1 MSNLKKLSLGDQHF
15 GKSVELVY
23 DGTTLYLFKPRG
35 ARVEKAF
42 EAFLSAL
49 KQEGFP
55 YIPSSEHV
63 FEDGDDWYKSEFV
76 QHLPA
81 ENEEDVRLFFNRCGA
96 LIFLAYLFNSIDFH
110 HENIVAC
117 KDSPILI
124 DEETLMNGEPD
135 DNNNSQNKDLKHSVA
150 SSHFLPL
157 IWKHFQNDYVQLSG
171 VFTNRSPYSNMLVFH
186 DEICQPYDYL
196 DEITHGFTSCYMFAL
211 THRVFL
217 RSAVEK
223 FTGCH
228 FRNVLRPSEYYAK
241 FIDIVQKFPED
252 KRTIVAETLLAEAHK
267 RDKRENRLDFM
278 RKTLDKE
285 VESVVRG
292 DIPHFTSLYESR
304 DLFCG
309 GENVRKDFLRK
320 SPRECVSERL
330 DDLNAGDCEAQKRI
344 IIQSLDAVRPIEQRV
359 LQPAATT
366 DPIRA
371 AFEKLENG
379 CISVI
384 STQWIKLEAAQNNN
398 LYLQN
403 AGWGLYS
410 GLTGILCA
418 YAAFYYRTG
427 NRVYLDALTEHFRS
441 LKVFIDSIERSI
453 SISDNSGRLQDGIGG
468 ILNALLHICD
478 LTGERVFYEY
488 SVRLAE
494 KLTPSFDGNCGDLL
508 CGAAGLALALPK
520 LPETIAAPLAEVLLP
535 KLAEFK
541 PTLTGAAHGAAGIA
555 LAVAA
560 VQRVLKTNEYD
571 KNIIDFISFEETYYS
586 SEKHNWRD
594 LRDETLTGAYMN
606 GWCSGA
612 GGVAMS
618 RKRLFALTDNE
629 EIKALCA
636 RDLERAAVNL
646 SSDTVMKRD
655 SLCCGNASR
664 LMAASCIGVKNDGL
678 YERLCQAI
686 CADALTLVHL
696 NDTCDH
702 VYGLMQ
708 GVAGAGYAAAM
719 YGDEKSGGMLL

>member
-1 MSNLKKLSLGDQHF
+1 MSEVKKYSLGDQHF
-15 GKSVELVY
+15 GKSVELID
-23 DGTTLYLFKPRG
+23 DGTTKHLLKPRD
-35 ARVEKAF
+35 ARVEKALG
-42 EAFLSAL
+42 AFLKTL

-55 YIPSSEHV
+55 FLPSSEYV
-63 FEDGDDWYKSEFV
+63 LEDGADWYKSALV
-76 QHLPA
+76 KHLPA
-81 ENEEDVRLFFNRCGA
+81 KTSDDVKLFFNRSGA
-96 LIFLAYLFNSIDFH
+96 LLFLSYLLCSNDLHMENVVACQNSIV
-110 HENIVAC
+110 IVDA
-117 KDSPILI
+117 
-124 DEETLMNGEPD
+124 ETLINGEPEKSVHKLVGLS
-135 DNNNSQNKDLKHSVA
+135 NSVTA
-150 SSHFLPL
+150 SHLLPVH
-157 IWKHFQNDYVQLSG
+157 WKYIDGRLWQTAGLFTDSPND
-171 VFTNRSPYSNMLVFH
+171 RNMLYFNSEV
-186 DEICQPYDYL
+186 CQPYDYL
-196 DEITHGFTSCYMFAL
+196 EDITSGFTAFYHFTMQHFDIIRDAV
-211 THRVFL
+211 RVF
-217 RSAVEK
+217 E
-223 FTGCH
+223 GCR
-228 FRNVLRPSEYYAK
+228 FRKILRPTECYAK

-252 KRTIVAETLLAEAHK
+252 KRATVAETLLAEAHK

-320 SPRECVSERL
+320 SPHECVLERL
-330 DDLNAGDCEAQKRI
+330 DNLNAGDCEAQKRI

-678 YERLCQAI
+678 HERLCQAI

>member
-1 MSNLKKLSLGDQHF
+1 MSEVKKYSLGDQHF
-15 GKSVELVY
+15 GKSVELID
-23 DGTTLYLFKPRG
+23 DGTTKHLLKPRD
-35 ARVEKAF
+35 ARVEKALG
-42 EAFLSAL
+42 AFLKTL

-55 YIPSSEHV
+55 FLPSSEYV
-63 FEDGDDWYKSEFV
+63 LEDGADWYKSALV
-76 QHLPA
+76 KHLPA
-81 ENEEDVRLFFNRCGA
+81 KTSDDVKLFFNRSGA
-96 LIFLAYLFNSIDFH
+96 LLFLSYLLCSNDLHMENVVACQNSIV
-110 HENIVAC
+110 IVDA
-117 KDSPILI
+117 
-124 DEETLMNGEPD
+124 ETLINGEPEKSVHKLVGLS
-135 DNNNSQNKDLKHSVA
+135 NSVTA
-150 SSHFLPL
+150 SHLLPVH
-157 IWKHFQNDYVQLSG
+157 WKYIDGRLWQTAGLFTDSPND
-171 VFTNRSPYSNMLVFH
+171 RNMLYFNSEV
-186 DEICQPYDYL
+186 CQPYDYL
-196 DEITHGFTSCYMFAL
+196 EDITSGFTAFYHFTMQHFDIIRDAV
-211 THRVFL
+211 RVF
-217 RSAVEK
+217 E
-223 FTGCH
+223 GCR
-228 FRNVLRPSEYYAK
+228 FRKILRPTECYAK

-252 KRTIVAETLLAEAHK
+252 KRATVAETLLAEAHK

-304 DLFCG
+304 DLYCG
-309 GENVRKDFLRK
+309 GENVRTDFLRK

-330 DDLNAGDCEAQKRI
+330 DKLNAEDCEAQKRI

-508 CGAAGLALALPK
+508 CGAAGLSLALPK

-555 LAVAA
+555 LAVAE

-594 LRDETLTGAYMN
+594 LRDETLTDAYMN

-664 LMAASCIGVKNDGL
+664 LMAASCIGVKNDRL

-686 CADALTLVHL
+686 CADALTLAHL

>member
-1 MSNLKKLSLGDQHF
+1 MSEVKKYSLGDQHF
-15 GKSVELVY
+15 GKSVELID
-23 DGTTLYLFKPRG
+23 DGTTKHLLKPRD
-35 ARVEKAF
+35 ARVEKALG
-42 EAFLSAL
+42 AFLKTL

-55 YIPSSEHV
+55 FLPSSEYV
-63 FEDGDDWYKSEFV
+63 LEDGADWYKSALV
-76 QHLPA
+76 KHLPA
-81 ENEEDVRLFFNRCGA
+81 KTSDDVKLFFNRSGA
-96 LIFLAYLFNSIDFH
+96 LLFLSYLLCSNDLHMENVVACQNSIV
-110 HENIVAC
+110 IVDA
-117 KDSPILI
+117 
-124 DEETLMNGEPD
+124 ETLINGEPEKSVHKLVGLS
-135 DNNNSQNKDLKHSVA
+135 NSVTA
-150 SSHFLPL
+150 SHLLPVH
-157 IWKHFQNDYVQLSG
+157 WKYIDGRLWQTAGLFTDSPND
-171 VFTNRSPYSNMLVFH
+171 RNMLYFNSEV
-186 DEICQPYDYL
+186 CQPYDYL
-196 DEITHGFTSCYMFAL
+196 EDITSGFTAFYHFTMQHFDIIRDAV
-211 THRVFL
+211 RVF
-217 RSAVEK
+217 E
-223 FTGCH
+223 GCR
-228 FRNVLRPSEYYAK
+228 FRKILRPTECYAK

-252 KRTIVAETLLAEAHK
+252 KRATVAETLLAEAHK

-304 DLFCG
+304 DLYCG
-309 GENVRKDFLRK
+309 GENVRTDFLRK

-330 DDLNAGDCEAQKRI
+330 DKLNAEDCEAQKRI

-508 CGAAGLALALPK
+508 CGAAGLSLALPK

-555 LAVAA
+555 LAVAE

-594 LRDETLTGAYMN
+594 LRDETLTDAYMN

-696 NDTCDH
+696 NYTCDH